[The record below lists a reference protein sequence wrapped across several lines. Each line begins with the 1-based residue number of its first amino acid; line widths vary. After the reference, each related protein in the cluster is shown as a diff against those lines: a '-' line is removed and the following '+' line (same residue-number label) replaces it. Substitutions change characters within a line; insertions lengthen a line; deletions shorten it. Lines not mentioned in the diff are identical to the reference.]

1 MRLDVLLV
9 KRGYFKS
16 RNRAKIAIDRGL
28 VIVNGKVAKKAS
40 MEVSPTAEIIVL
52 DDKPAGYWKLKD
64 LDEKFKIFEG
74 DEVVLDLG
82 SSAGGFLLYASEK
95 AKFVYGIE
103 FSREFESELREIEKE
118 RKNVKVFI
126 DNVFSFDIEK
136 IEPVDIILDD
146 LTLDFASSML
156 ALKRFIPK
164 LKRDGKIL
172 FVCKD
177 RKAEFKDFEIL
188 GFEVAKRKRE
198 SYYLLRPKWENLFN
212 IPATDVG

>member
-9 KRGYFKS
+9 KKGYFKS
-16 RNRAKIAIDRGL
+16 RNRAKIAIARGL
-28 VIVNGKVAKKAS
+28 VIVDGKIAKKPS
-40 MEVSPTAEIIVL
+40 MEVSPEVEILVI

-64 LDEKFKIFEG
+64 LDEKFKIFRG

-103 FSREFESELREIEKE
+103 LSREFESTLKEIEKE
-118 RKNVKVFI
+118 KRNVKVFI

-136 IEPVDIILDD
+136 IEPVDLILND
-146 LTLDFASSML
+146 LTLEFESSML
-156 ALKRFIPK
+156 ALSRFLPK
-164 LKRDGKIL
+164 LKKGGKIF

-177 RKAEFKDFEIL
+177 CRAEFRDFEIL
-188 GFEVAKRKRE
+188 GFEISKRKRE
-198 SYYLLRPKWENLFN
+198 SYYLLRLK
-212 IPATDVG
+212 

>member
-9 KRGYFKS
+9 KKGYFKS
-16 RNRAKIAIDRGL
+16 RNRAKIAITRGL
-28 VIVNGKVAKKAS
+28 VIVNGEIAKKPS
-40 MEVSPTAEIIVL
+40 MEVNPEAEILVI

-64 LDEKFKIFEG
+64 LDDKFKIFSG
-74 DEVVLDLG
+74 NEVVLDLG

-103 FSREFESELREIEKE
+103 FSREFEGVLREIEKE
-118 RKNVKVFI
+118 KRNVKVFI

-136 IEPVDIILDD
+136 IEAVDLILND

-156 ALKRFIPK
+156 ALSRFLPK
-164 LKRDGKIL
+164 LKKGGRVL

-177 RKAEFKDFEIL
+177 CRAEFQNFEIL
-188 GFEVAKRKRE
+188 GFEIAKRKKE
-198 SYYLLRPKWENLFN
+198 SYYLLRPK
-212 IPATDVG
+212 

>member
-9 KRGYFKS
+9 KKGYFKS
-16 RNRAKIAIDRGL
+16 RNRAKIAIERGL
-28 VIVNGKVAKKAS
+28 VIVNGEVAKKAS
-40 MEVSPTAEIIVL
+40 MEVSPEAEIVVL

-74 DEVVLDLG
+74 NEVVLDLG

-103 FSREFESELREIEKE
+103 FSKEFENVLREIEKE
-118 RKNVKVFI
+118 NRNVKVFI

-136 IEPVDIILDD
+136 IEPVDVILND

-156 ALKRFIPK
+156 ALYRFLPK
-164 LKRDGKIL
+164 LKEGGRVL

-177 RKAEFKDFEIL
+177 CKAEFEGFEIL

-198 SYYLLRPKWENLFN
+198 SYYLLRPKIGKF
-212 IPATDVG
+212 I